1 MIAKVEPRNVGSAS
15 TVDQSIV
22 VARTIR
28 IPRCFRLNV
37 SDRDVLDFA
46 SLKITCDAC
55 RGVPS
60 ADFAHQ

>member
-1 MIAKVEPRNVGSAS
+1 MIAKVEPMNFGSAS
-15 TVDQSIV
+15 TVDRSIV